1 MIQGEELCDLA
12 RETRKILHEEVV
24 RRFYKLE
31 REGHMEDL
39 LVSSIL
45 DPRFKLMDFQ
55 GCTREMKTLAE
66 RYLRDNY
73 AADWA
78 PKPTPQVVAGNS
90 YVFRA

>member
-1 MIQGEELCDLA
+1 
-12 RETRKILHEEVV
+12 
-24 RRFYKLE
+24 
-31 REGHMEDL
+31 MEDL
-39 LVSSIL
+39 LISSIL

-78 PKPTPQVVAGNS
+78 PTPAGNEVAGTEYPVNNK
-90 YVFRA
+90 YLAIMF